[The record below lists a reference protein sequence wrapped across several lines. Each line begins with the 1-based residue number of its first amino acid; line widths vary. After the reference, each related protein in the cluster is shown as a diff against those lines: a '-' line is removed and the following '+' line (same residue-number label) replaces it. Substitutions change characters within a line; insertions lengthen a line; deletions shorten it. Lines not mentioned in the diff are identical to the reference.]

1 MDSKRG
7 VIKMYKN
14 AKYYKDIMGNIAGIQ
29 VEIDDVIS
37 CVPINL
43 DNTDYANIM
52 ALVDAGELIIAEA
65 ETS

>member
-1 MDSKRG
+1 
-7 VIKMYKN
+7 MYKN

-65 ETS
+65 ETSQV